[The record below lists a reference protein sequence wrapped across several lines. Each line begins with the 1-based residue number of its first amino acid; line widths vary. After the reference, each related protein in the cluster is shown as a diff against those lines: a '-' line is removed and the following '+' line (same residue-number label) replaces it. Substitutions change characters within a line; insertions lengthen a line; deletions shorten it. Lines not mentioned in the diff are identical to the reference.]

1 MAHDTARRSITAR
14 SCCTTAHIRVQLY
27 LDVYV
32 HRCEI
37 LAGLDE
43 LKMHSRRRAHGKRM
57 HYQNTPGSAY
67 YVLTHVS
74 RIVSYFHAEELFRL
88 HMTPRTVWYHSHT
101 CFDLACV
108 H

>member
-1 MAHDTARRSITAR
+1 MCMLT
-14 SCCTTAHIRVQLY
+14 C
-27 LDVYV
+27 
-32 HRCEI
+32 RCEI

>member
-1 MAHDTARRSITAR
+1 MTRRSITAR
-14 SCCTTAHIRVQLY
+14 SCCTTACKRVQLY